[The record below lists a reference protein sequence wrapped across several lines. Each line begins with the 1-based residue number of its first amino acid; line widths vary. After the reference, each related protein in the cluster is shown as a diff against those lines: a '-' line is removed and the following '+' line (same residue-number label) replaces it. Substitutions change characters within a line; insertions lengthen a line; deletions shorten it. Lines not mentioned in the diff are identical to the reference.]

1 MKIIMN
7 DETRETLFDLITAEH
22 SQLAVGTIA
31 HHHLM
36 DNFHNFF
43 QSLTDENFDLQAY
56 FAESPSFEQAF
67 NGLEE
72 PWRFAIAAYI
82 FLGQVSNGG
91 FGQFL
96 FNTAGFAPVIAAF
109 IDQYGSPNLVQNFD
123 DAYNRLYNEEFI
135 DALQKTQI
143 KIAKLDLKNLGNQER
158 AQKIAQN
165 HIGLIDSAS
174 FDDWFQNEGGEA
186 EFVAAMLR
194 LIQDNKFI
202 FFV

>member
-1 MKIIMN
+1 MKIMMN
-7 DETRETLFDLITAEH
+7 DATREALFDLITAEH
-22 SQLAVGTIA
+22 AQLTAGTIA

-72 PWRFAIAAYI
+72 PWRFAIASYI

-96 FNTAGFAPVIAAF
+96 FNMAGFAPVIAAF
-109 IDQYGSPNLVQNFD
+109 VDQYGSPNLVEHY
-123 DAYNRLYNEEFI
+123 DAAYDQLYNEEFI
-135 DALQKTQI
+135 EALQKTQE
-143 KIAKLDLKNLGNQER
+143 KIAKLDLTITENQER
-158 AQKIAQN
+158 AQKIAKN
-165 HIGLIDSAS
+165 HIGLIDSS
-174 FDDWFQNEGGEA
+174 DFDNWFQNAGGEA

-194 LIQDNKFI
+194 LIQDNIFI